1 MMSNVSREGVFM
13 LKKIG
18 IGFGILVVIGIIA
31 SAGGTDTTQTE
42 SSADSASQSSTEAP
56 KEAVIAKLKEAVR
69 DGKFEFVATSFE
81 CGATTL
87 GSNEFLQEDAQGQ
100 FCVLDMTVKNIGS
113 EAQLFSTTDQK
124 LISDTGASFSVD
136 EEASYAISE
145 SYYFEEINP
154 GNTLEVKLAFDVPT
168 DASITKVELH
178 DSAFSDGTEV
188 SL

>member
-1 MMSNVSREGVFM
+1 M

-18 IGFGILVVIGIIA
+18 IGFGVLVVIGIIA
-31 SAGGTDTTQTE
+31 SVAGGTDTTQTAT
-42 SSADSASQSSTEAP
+42 STDSTPQSSTEAS
-56 KEAVIAKLKEAVR
+56 KEAVAAKLNDAVR

-100 FCVLDMTVKNIGS
+100 FCVLDMTVKNIGN

-124 LISDTGASFSVD
+124 LMSDAGASFSVD

-154 GNTLEVKLAFDVPT
+154 GNTLKVELAFDVPA
-168 DASITKVELH
+168 DANITTVELH
-178 DSAFSDGTEV
+178 DSAFSDGIEV